1 MSKKLSEGNASS
13 KKTEKKKKK
22 KKTVYGTYS
31 EDRKTPKYVSSK
43 NYKDG
48 LTDEEVNER
57 IENLQVNIEGMVESK
72 FTKNFKLV
80 FKVITKNTFT
90 FFNIL
95 YIIVLI
101 LLLVANAWNK
111 QAGVNDSVKQLL
123 NLGSDKTFEF
133 GLATF
138 SFVIIVSINLV
149 IGIIQETKSKI
160 AINKLKLLT
169 NPKVTLVR
177 NGEKVVMK
185 ETDVVL
191 DDIVYL
197 TPGIQ
202 IVADMVLLEGEVEVN
217 ESQLTG
223 ESVPIKKKVN
233 DVIYSGSFMVSGTS
247 YAKVIHVAKMN
258 EINKLTSQ
266 AKKYTEPNSQ
276 ILSGLRKLLVV
287 MGFIIVITSVA
298 MYAWSWNW
306 KGFRDLLYGGDLSN
320 PDLIIPLKA
329 NYIVAIKPIT
339 AAIIGMIP
347 AGLYLLTSVALSVGV
362 FRLSKHNTLVQDNYC
377 IEMLAR
383 VNVLCLDKTGTI
395 TNGKM
400 TVIKHEIINEP
411 DKTNIEDVISSMN
424 AALQETNAT
433 AQALAN
439 YYGIKSVLT
448 PTMVVPFSSDRK
460 YSAVSFGET
469 NTYIIGAPEFV
480 LKSGFEKYA
489 DKISDYA
496 NKGLRVLCLAHSNLA
511 VKDGKVQRVPKLIAL
526 ILIEDQIRE
535 EAKDTI
541 EYFKESGVE
550 VKVISGDNPV
560 TVSEVA
566 RRVGIENAS
575 KCVSLDGM
583 SEDEVIEAAS
593 KFTVFGRV
601 KPEQKKLLVQAL
613 KKQGK
618 TVAMTGDGVND
629 IPALKEADCSIAM
642 ASGNDSVKGVAQ
654 LVLVD
659 SNFASMPKVVAE
671 GRRVINNVQQTAML
685 YLVKTLFMTFLAIL
699 TASGFF
705 YLLGQKDADIPLY
718 QRFLRNATFPF
729 SGSNQLLI
737 LEMFAIGIPSMFLAL
752 QANNTP
758 VKGNFMRN
766 ALKSAIPGAAGIV
779 GAIVF
784 TYWFSREYGFEVPEV
799 KTVVAMTATLTLLVV
814 MCRACLPFNK
824 KKVVL
829 CILMWVVS
837 IACILTSMKGKTI
850 GIPKTKIKFDFEY
863 ESLKWDTVRIV
874 DKATGEVNP
883 VNVNI
888 TEQGYILLDGE
899 TILVDGKE
907 YKIERAS
914 NATATWLAFS
924 MVVVSITLMLGV
936 ELLIKNLELK
946 QERMKHKEFEKIK
959 EKKKNPQVLKIKY

>member
-1 MSKKLSEGNASS
+1 M
-13 KKTEKKKKK
+13 
-22 KKTVYGTYS
+22 
-31 EDRKTPKYVSSK
+31 
-43 NYKDG
+43 
-48 LTDEEVNER
+48 
-57 IENLQVNIEGMVESK
+57 
-72 FTKNFKLV
+72 
-80 FKVITKNTFT
+80 
-90 FFNIL
+90 
-95 YIIVLI
+95 
-101 LLLVANAWNK
+101 
-111 QAGVNDSVKQLL
+111 
-123 NLGSDKTFEF
+123 
-133 GLATF
+133 
-138 SFVIIVSINLV
+138 
-149 IGIIQETKSKI
+149 
-160 AINKLKLLT
+160 
-169 NPKVTLVR
+169 
-177 NGEKVVMK
+177 
-185 ETDVVL
+185 
-191 DDIVYL
+191 
-197 TPGIQ
+197 
-202 IVADMVLLEGEVEVN
+202 
-217 ESQLTG
+217 
-223 ESVPIKKKVN
+223 
-233 DVIYSGSFMVSGTS
+233 
-247 YAKVIHVAKMN
+247 
-258 EINKLTSQ
+258 
-266 AKKYTEPNSQ
+266 
-276 ILSGLRKLLVV
+276 
-287 MGFIIVITSVA
+287 
-298 MYAWSWNW
+298 
-306 KGFRDLLYGGDLSN
+306 
-320 PDLIIPLKA
+320 
-329 NYIVAIKPIT
+329 
-339 AAIIGMIP
+339 
-347 AGLYLLTSVALSVGV
+347 
-362 FRLSKHNTLVQDNYC
+362 
-377 IEMLAR
+377 
-383 VNVLCLDKTGTI
+383 
-395 TNGKM
+395 
-400 TVIKHEIINEP
+400 
-411 DKTNIEDVISSMN
+411 
-424 AALQETNAT
+424 
-433 AQALAN
+433 
-439 YYGIKSVLT
+439 
-448 PTMVVPFSSDRK
+448 
-460 YSAVSFGET
+460 
-469 NTYIIGAPEFV
+469 
-480 LKSGFEKYA
+480 
-489 DKISDYA
+489 
-496 NKGLRVLCLAHSNLA
+496 RVLCLAHSNLA

-685 YLVKTLFMTFLAIL
+685 YFLAIL

-936 ELLIKNLELK
+936 ELLIKNIELK